1 MKRFTIWLV
10 DYASPLIALALIL
23 GISSVFWWHYERSET
38 HMKEVAVDDV
48 RNFSKSVAQFR
59 NFYADTIIPAVSLH
73 NIPITHDYLNIPGAV
88 PLPATFAI
96 DFGEKI
102 SKNSDYRVRLYSDMP
117 FSWRENGGVHDDFEK
132 EAMNTL
138 RDNPNGFVTR
148 YEVFEGKPVLR
159 YAVADVMQPAC
170 VACHNTY
177 PGTPKNDWKV
187 GDVRGVLE
195 VIRPISSL
203 HLQNEAQAWQTF
215 LAMVGIALL
224 ALLLLGFVI
233 RRNKLAV
240 AQAQAEQHKTQ
251 SIMDSVVDAIIVIN
265 DQGII
270 LEANR
275 AVVNILGYDSSELV
289 GQNIS
294 LIVPE
299 PHHGANDGYL
309 QRYLKEGDPRVI
321 GFTRHVQAVKKSGEL
336 IPIDLAV
343 TEIMQEGV
351 RCFTGVIR
359 DVSERE
365 AAQRQ
370 MELARDQAL
379 ESAKLKSEF
388 LANMSHEIRTPMNGV
403 IGMTGLLLD
412 TPLTEEQ
419 KELTQTV
426 KASSESLL
434 SIINDIL
441 DFSKIEAGKL
451 EVSQE
456 PVELVPLLDTIV
468 DMVAA
473 SAQVKS
479 LEMAYFIE
487 PNLPKVIKTDAVRLR
502 QVLLNLLGNAIKF
515 TQQGHVYLEVTR
527 VHEQINFAVVDT
539 GIGIS
544 PEGQARLF
552 GAFSQVDGSSTRGFG
567 GTGLGL
573 AISKQLVSLMGGAI
587 SVQSRVGEGSTFS
600 FTLPC
605 LVLDKTPCL
614 QPLERPI
621 QLIAVMKPSPLLT
634 RCVNQLKL
642 LGIDMTVL
650 ADLMTLTESVVES
663 NTPVWVDLD
672 SVLSIVAHPLSL
684 LNDLKAHYHHVTL
697 FVTHKQAS
705 EWREAVQRL
714 QIKMRIKPLKYGN
727 MAHWVQAFQLPNQS
741 AESLATTANK
751 TETAALLPSSAR
763 ILLVE
768 DNVINQRLALALL
781 KKQGLSA
788 TVANNGQ
795 EALDILAKTPFDLV
809 LMDCQMPIKD
819 GFDTT
824 IELRASEGINQ
835 QVPIIAMTAN
845 AMQGDDVRC
854 YQVGMNDYIAKPVN
868 PNILS
873 EKLAHWLTK
882 PHSTSE

>member
-1 MKRFTIWLV
+1 MKRFMIWMV
-10 DYASPLIALALIL
+10 DYASPIIALALIL
-23 GISSVFWWHYERSET
+23 GISSVFWWHYERSQT
-38 HMKEVAVDDV
+38 HMKAVAVDDA

-59 NFYADTIIPAVSLH
+59 NFYASTIVPAVQMH
-73 NIPITHDYLNIPGAV
+73 NVPITHDYLKIPGAI

-96 DFGEKI
+96 DFGDKI
-102 SKNSDYRVRLYSDMP
+102 SQNSNYRVRLYSDMP
-117 FSWRENGGVHDDFEK
+117 FSWRENGGIRDSFEK
-132 EAMNTL
+132 KAMAYL
-138 RDNPNGFVTR
+138 RDNPEGFFSR
-148 YEVFEGKPVLR
+148 YEVFEGKEVLR
-159 YAVADVMQPAC
+159 YAVADKLQATC

-177 PGTPKNDWKV
+177 PGTPKTDWKE

-195 VIRPISSL
+195 VIRPISGL
-203 HLQNEAQAWQTF
+203 HLENEAQAWQTF
-215 LAMVGIALL
+215 LAMVGIALS
-224 ALLLLGFVI
+224 ALILLGFVI
-233 RRNKLAV
+233 RRNKLV
-240 AQAQAEQHKTQ
+240 VHQAQSEQRKTQ
-251 SIMDSVVDAIIVIN
+251 NIMDSVVDAIIVIN
-265 DQGII
+265 DQGIV

-275 AVVNILGYDSSELV
+275 AVLSVLGYEPEELV
-289 GQNIS
+289 GNNIK

-299 PHHGANDGYL
+299 PHHSAHDGYL

-336 IPIDLAV
+336 ISIDLAV
-343 TEIMQEGV
+343 TEIVQEGG

-365 AAQRQ
+365 AAKRQ
-370 MELARDQAL
+370 IEQARDQAL

-451 EVSQE
+451 EVSE
-456 PVELVPLLDTIV
+456 DPVELVPLLDGII
-468 DMVAA
+468 DMVAS
-473 SAQVKS
+473 SAQLKS
-479 LEMAYFIE
+479 LELAYFIE
-487 PNLPKVIKTDAVRLR
+487 PKLPKVIKTDAVRLR

-515 TQQGHVYLEVTR
+515 THKGQVYLEVASLGEALR
-527 VHEQINFAVVDT
+527 FDVVDT

-544 PEGQARLF
+544 PEGQAKLF

-573 AISKQLVSLMGGAI
+573 AISKQLVSLMGGEI
-587 SVQSRVGEGSTFS
+587 KVVSRIGEGSTFS

-605 LVLDKTPCL
+605 RVLDKTPCL
-614 QPLERPI
+614 TPLAQPTKLVCVMRPSS
-621 QLIAVMKPSPLLT
+621 LMS
-634 RCVNQLKL
+634 RCVDQLAL
-642 LGIDMTVL
+642 LNIQVQVL
-650 ADLMTLTESVVES
+650 EDLMLLTESDIEA
-663 NTPVWVDLD
+663 NTPIWLDLD
-672 SVLSIVAHPLSL
+672 SLLMYFEHPLSL
-684 LNDLKAHYHHVTL
+684 LNDLKVQYHQVSL

-705 EWREAVQRL
+705 EWREHAQRL
-714 QIKMRIKPLKYGN
+714 HFKMRIKPLKYSN
-727 MAHWVQAFQLPNQS
+727 LAHWVQPFQLSTQQADASIHNISLP
-741 AESLATTANK
+741 AERVASF
-751 TETAALLPSSAR
+751 EHAR

-768 DNVINQRLALALL
+768 DNVINQKLALALL
-781 KKQGLSA
+781 KKQGLTA

-795 EALDILAKTPFDLV
+795 EALVMLAQQPYDLV
-809 LMDCQMPIKD
+809 LMDCQMPVKD

-824 IELRASEGINQ
+824 LELRATAGMNQ

-845 AMQGDDVRC
+845 AMKGDDARC
-854 YQVGMNDYIAKPVN
+854 YAVGMNDYIAKPVN
-868 PNILS
+868 PNILA
-873 EKLAHWLTK
+873 EKLAHWLKVTESK
-882 PHSTSE
+882 Q

>member
-10 DYASPLIALALIL
+10 DFASPLIALALIL
-23 GISSVFWWHYERSET
+23 GISSVFWWHYERSEA
-38 HMKEVAVDDV
+38 HMKEVAIDDV

-251 SIMDSVVDAIIVIN
+251 SIMDSVVDAIIVI
-265 DQGII
+265 DEKGTV
-270 LEANR
+270 LESNR
-275 AVVNILGYDSSELV
+275 AVVSILGYQPEELV
-289 GQNIS
+289 GHNINM
-294 LIVPE
+294 IVPE
-299 PHHGANDGYL
+299 PHHSAHDGYL

-321 GFTRHVQAVKKSGEL
+321 GFTRHVQAVKKSGEQ

-343 TEIMQEGV
+343 TEIMQAGA

-365 AAQRQ
+365 AVQHQ
-370 MELARDQAL
+370 MALARDQAI

-412 TPLTEEQ
+412 TPLSDEQ
-419 KELTQTV
+419 KELTLTV

-451 EVSQE
+451 EISE
-456 PVELVPLLDTIV
+456 DPVELVPLLDAII

-479 LEMAYFIE
+479 LDLAYFID
-487 PNLPKVIKTDAVRLR
+487 PNLPKVIKADANRLR

-515 TQQGHVYLEVTR
+515 TQQGQVFLEVVSQGDCLR
-527 VHEQINFAVVDT
+527 FNVVDT

-544 PEGQARLF
+544 AAGQAKLF

-573 AISKQLVSLMGGAI
+573 AISKQLVSLMGGEI
-587 SVQSRVGEGSTFS
+587 SVISEEHKGSTFS
-600 FTLPC
+600 FTLPSR
-605 LVLDKTPCL
+605 VLDKSPCL
-614 QPLERPI
+614 QPLAQATKLICVMRPSALMVRCLGHLAALNI
-621 QLIAVMKPSPLLT
+621 QVSV
-634 RCVNQLKL
+634 CE
-642 LGIDMTVL
+642 
-650 ADLMTLTESVVES
+650 DLMSLTELTVEP
-663 NTPVWVDLD
+663 NTPIWLDLDRVLD
-672 SVLSIVAHPLSL
+672 SVEHPLSL
-684 LNDLKAHYHHVTL
+684 LNDVKVQYHHVSL

-705 EWREAVQRL
+705 EWREHAQRL
-714 QIKMRIKPLKYGN
+714 AIKLRIKPLKYGN
-727 MAHWVQAFQLPNQS
+727 LAHWVQPFLQS
-741 AESLATTANK
+741 DQSVAVDKVVNSATSISQDATQ
-751 TETAALLPSSAR
+751 AR

-768 DNVINQRLALALL
+768 DNVINQKLAIALL
-781 KKQGLSA
+781 KKQGLTA
-788 TVANNGQ
+788 QVANNGE
-795 EALDILAKTPFDLV
+795 EALAILAKSPFDLV
-809 LMDCQMPIKD
+809 LMDCQMPVKD

-824 IELRASEGINQ
+824 LALRATVGINQ

-845 AMQGDDVRC
+845 AMQGDEARC
-854 YQVGMNDYIAKPVN
+854 YAVGMNDYISKPVN
-868 PNILS
+868 PAVLA
-873 EKLAHWLTK
+873 EKLEQWLK
-882 PHSTSE
+882 RAA

>member
-10 DYASPLIALALIL
+10 DYASPLIAFALVL
-23 GISSVFWWHYERSET
+23 GISSVFWWHYERSQT
-38 HMKEVAVDDV
+38 HMKEVAIDDV

-59 NFYADTIIPAVSLH
+59 NFYASTIVPAVRMH
-73 NIPITHDYLNIPGAV
+73 NIPITHDYLKIPGAV

-96 DFGEKI
+96 DFGDKI
-102 SKNSDYRVRLYSDMP
+102 SQNSDYRVRLYSDMP
-117 FSWRENGGVHDDFEK
+117 FSWRENGGVRDSFEK
-132 EAMNTL
+132 EAMTYL
-138 RDNPNGFVTR
+138 RDNPEGFFTR
-148 YEVFEGKPVLR
+148 YEVFEGKEVLR
-159 YAVADVMQPAC
+159 YAVADKLQATC
-170 VACHNTY
+170 VACHNSY
-177 PGTPKNDWKV
+177 PGTPKTDWKE
-187 GDVRGVLE
+187 GEVRGVLE

-203 HLQNEAQAWQTF
+203 HLENEAQAWQTF

-224 ALLLLGFVI
+224 ALILLGFVI
-233 RRNKLAV
+233 RRNKLAIS
-240 AQAQAEQHKTQ
+240 QAQAEQHKTQ
-251 SIMDSVVDAIIVIN
+251 SIMDSVVDAIIVID
-265 DQGII
+265 DQGIV

-275 AVVNILGYDSSELV
+275 AVFSVLGYETEELV
-289 GQNIS
+289 GRNIS

-299 PHHGANDGYL
+299 PHHSAHDGYL

-343 TEIMQEGV
+343 TEILQEGA

-370 MELARDQAL
+370 IEQARDQAL

-451 EVSQE
+451 EVSE
-456 PVELVPLLDTIV
+456 DPVELVPLLDGIM
-468 DMVAA
+468 DMVAS

-479 LEMAYFIE
+479 LELAYFIE
-487 PNLPKVIKTDAVRLR
+487 PKLPKVIKTDAVRLR

-515 TQQGHVYLEVTR
+515 TQQGQVYLEVAASGESLR
-527 VHEQINFAVVDT
+527 FDVVDT

-544 PEGQARLF
+544 PEGQAKLF

-573 AISKQLVSLMGGAI
+573 AISKQLVSLMGGEITVA
-587 SVQSRVGEGSTFS
+587 SRVGEGSTFS

-605 LVLDKTPCL
+605 RVLDKTPCL
-614 QPLERPI
+614 APLAQPTKLICVMRPSS
-621 QLIAVMKPSPLLT
+621 LMS
-634 RCVNQLKL
+634 RCVDQLASL
-642 LGIDMTVL
+642 NVQVQVFE
-650 ADLMTLTESVVES
+650 DLMLLTESGIEA
-663 NTPVWVDLD
+663 NTPIWLDLD
-672 SVLSIVAHPLSL
+672 SLLMFVEHPLSL
-684 LNDLKAHYHHVTL
+684 LNDLKVQYHHVSL

-705 EWREAVQRL
+705 EWREHAQRL
-714 QIKMRIKPLKYGN
+714 HLKMRIKPLKYGN
-727 MAHWVQAFQLPNQS
+727 LAHWVQPFQLSTQQ
-741 AESLATTANK
+741 ADASLHNSS
-751 TETAALLPSSAR
+751 LPTDRIASSEHAR

-768 DNVINQRLALALL
+768 DNVINQKLALALL
-781 KKQGLSA
+781 KKQGLTA

-795 EALDILAKTPFDLV
+795 EALAILSQQAYDLV
-809 LMDCQMPIKD
+809 LMDCQMPVKD

-824 IELRASEGINQ
+824 LELRATVGVNQ

-845 AMQGDDVRC
+845 AMQGDDARC
-854 YQVGMNDYIAKPVN
+854 YAVGMNDYIAKPVN
-868 PNILS
+868 PSILA
-873 EKLAHWLTK
+873 EKLAHWLKATESK
-882 PHSTSE
+882 Q